1 MMFSIFNNRVQSDQ
15 NASQKVLAR
24 EVDYA
29 FESLKFKLSDKLENL
44 KELCINQVNESNKR
58 AIKKGEPFTLDADA
72 LKIFEKNFL
81 KELESLRYNLINQGK
96 PFCPSVVHTI
106 EVPANIGFNYGAN
119 VYNQKHNM
127 IITCPSNSTVYFY
140 DANEMAPMKQ
150 RRRKQISSSV
160 VQMSYCHETDSH
172 LMGCAFGDIYNYNA
186 TTNQLNKV
194 GKEGDS
200 FVLAITHI
208 DANNYAF
215 SSSKSNRLYFGN
227 LNNENAVSSYSL
239 NSDSWYLFHHTEKR
253 LLLSGLANG
262 KLAVYNTRPGPN
274 NYKLVDSVQAHRFG
288 KYLTVILKINIKGKE
303 YILTGGN
310 DHTMKIWH
318 LVRGKVKLIKTVQ
331 TTEDVSTIVY
341 LEDYQM
347 IATTHHRDFVKFW
360 SLPFIKLEHTL
371 TLGLN
376 KARNIFHMKDKNL
389 LGVADLSRNFIKVIQ
404 LHPSE
409 NGIDQSQRD

>member
-1 MMFSIFNNRVQSDQ
+1 MYNNRAQTDQ
-15 NASQKVLAR
+15 TASQKVLIR

-29 FESLKFKLSDKLENL
+29 FEALKYKLSDKLDML
-44 KELCINQVNESNKR
+44 KELCINQVNESSRRNL
-58 AIKKGEPFTLDADA
+58 KKQEPFTLHTEAM
-72 LKIFEKNFL
+72 KIFEKNFL
-81 KELESLRYNLINQGK
+81 KELEVLRYELVNQGK

-127 IITCPSNSTVYFY
+127 IITCPSNSTMYFY
-140 DANEMAPMKQ
+140 DANEMAPMKN

-160 VQMSYCHETDSH
+160 VQMSYCEESDSH

-186 TTNQLNKV
+186 TTNQLTKV

-200 FVLAITHI
+200 FVLAIAHI

-215 SSSKSNRLYFGN
+215 SSSKSNKLYFGN
-227 LNNENAVSSYSL
+227 INSDQTFAKYSL
-239 NSDSWYLFHHTEKR
+239 NSDSWYLYHDNDKK
-253 LLLSGLANG
+253 LLFSGLANG
-262 KLAVYNTRPGPN
+262 KLAIYNTKN
-274 NYKLVDSVQAHRFG
+274 NANTLVDSIQAHRFG
-288 KYLTVILKINIKGKE
+288 KYLTVILRINVKGKE

-310 DHTMKIWH
+310 DHTMKIWQLIKGKIR
-318 LVRGKVKLIKTVQ
+318 LVKTVQ

-341 LEDYQM
+341 LEEYQM

-360 SLPFIKLEHTL
+360 SLPHIKLEHTL

-376 KARNIFHMKDKNL
+376 KARNIFHMKDKNF

-409 NGIDQSQRD
+409 HGIDQSQRE